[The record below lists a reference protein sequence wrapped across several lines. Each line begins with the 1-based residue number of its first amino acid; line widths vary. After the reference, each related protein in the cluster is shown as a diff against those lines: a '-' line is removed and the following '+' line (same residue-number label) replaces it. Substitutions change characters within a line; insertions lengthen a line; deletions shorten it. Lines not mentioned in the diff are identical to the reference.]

1 MCLIS
6 HKILKEKKVTYIC
19 ILYYVNVDNFTRS
32 IKSAFVMKGQSNIS
46 LHAYIADTYYC
57 AEAAFM
63 TTIQPQM
70 KASFAVEVSTR
81 LSRNKN
87 VAEIFSVS
95 PKWKLITHPPNSVMT
110 NFIISWRLFLHLKPQ
125 STKSNF
131 VWNVNQHLVPA
142 RWRLK
147 GVESKFIFWR
157 HQKLCKRILGMYSK
171 IITYSFSVNSK
182 LSWKSCRSDAKKYC
196 AK

>member
-1 MCLIS
+1 MHLIS
-6 HKILKEKKVTYIC
+6 HQILKKKVTYIC
-19 ILYYVNVDNFTRS
+19 ILFYVNVDNFTRS

-70 KASFAVEVSTR
+70 KASFAVEV
-81 LSRNKN
+81 NKAFAQQKK

-110 NFIISWRLFLHLKPQ
+110 NFIISWRLFHHLKPQ

-131 VWNVNQHLVPA
+131 VQNVNQHHVPA

-147 GVESKFIFWR
+147 GVESKFIFSDDR
-157 HQKLCKRILGMYSK
+157 PLTTSKRCKRIFGK
-171 IITYSFSVNSK
+171 IGTYLHVCTYRFSVNSK
-182 LSWKSCRSDAKKYC
+182 LS
-196 AK
+196 